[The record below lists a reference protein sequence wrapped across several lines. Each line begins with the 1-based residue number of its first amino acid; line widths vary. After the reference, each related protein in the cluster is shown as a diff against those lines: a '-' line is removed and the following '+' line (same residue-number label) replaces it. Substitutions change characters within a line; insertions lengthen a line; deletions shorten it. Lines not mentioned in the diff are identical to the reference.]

1 MPDAP
6 FRSRAHLAA
15 HLALIFFTLAGGLAL
30 VPFVAVVLGA
40 FVK

>member
-1 MPDAP
+1 MPDTP

-15 HLALIFFTLAGGLAL
+15 YLARNLFTLVGGLAL